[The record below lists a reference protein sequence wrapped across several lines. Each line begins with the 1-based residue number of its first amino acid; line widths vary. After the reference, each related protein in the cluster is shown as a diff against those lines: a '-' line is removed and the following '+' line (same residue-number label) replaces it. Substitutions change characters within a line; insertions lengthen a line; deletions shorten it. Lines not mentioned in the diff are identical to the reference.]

1 MDRVWIASV
10 NDFHAVQMILSR
22 YEGCMAVKIAIRQI
36 SPIEAKYNLKYTATI
51 RVYTVVCRS
60 IRHVHVNPA
69 PYIFVISQPKWLKCF
84 GIQNFSSL
92 SLVLSELQSF

>member
-36 SPIEAKYNLKYTATI
+36 SPIEAKYNLKCTVYTATF
-51 RVYTVVCRS
+51 RVCT
-60 IRHVHVNPA
+60 HLGA
-69 PYIFVISQPKWLKCF
+69 LTKL
-84 GIQNFSSL
+84 
-92 SLVLSELQSF
+92 